1 MEEKQKNITYDND
14 FFKKIKDSKLSYI
27 KLLWIFI
34 LYNIVVIILIS
45 IGFSPFILYF
55 FYGAD
60 IFNESVGGIIL
71 MVYTVF
77 PYFISKTI
85 EIYYCSNV
93 IWALVF
99 KNDNFLRYF
108 EKKIIWV
115 GISRFLSMGIFY
127 REPEL
132 AIALIIWDLIWL
144 VYIINSKK
152 LQEYFESNNY
162 FKESIFFK
170 KYARN

>member
-34 LYNIVVIILIS
+34 LYNIVIIISNSICFSPLILDFFDIADMFEYNFALLFIMLVII
-45 IGFSPFILYF
+45 FS
-55 FYGAD
+55 
-60 IFNESVGGIIL
+60 
-71 MVYTVF
+71 YT
-77 PYFISKTI
+77 YKII

-93 IWALVF
+93 IWALFF
-99 KNDNFLRYF
+99 KNYNFLRYF

-115 GISRFLSMGIFY
+115 GIFRFLGIGIYY

-152 LQEYFESNNY
+152 LQKYFESNNY
-162 FKESIFFK
+162 FKGSIFFK
-170 KYARN
+170 KNARN